1 MSNHTLSEKDK
12 SLLFWAS
19 FIALFAA
26 GIGFGIRVLNIG
38 TWSVEFNIDGN
49 AAGGIFGAS
58 LWPIAVG
65 MILFSLVVDK
75 IGYKTSML
83 LASALLVIGSLWTV
97 ISTTQSQLV
106 YSFLMA
112 GFAHGI
118 IEACINPLCA
128 TMYKQDKSKMLNI
141 LHASWPAG
149 IVIGAAVCLLFGG
162 EGGMTYRQAFILPAI
177 AAAIFGIGIISGL
190 FLKSA
195 GRPLFFILCLI
206 MIPLATAEIATDGW
220 IKKLMEPVLAADYNI
235 DSGWAIVLSSFIMM
249 VLRFFAGVPL
259 KLMNP
264 PTLLLVSSLFSIAG
278 LFLLSG
284 ASGILIFFAFVLYG
298 IGQTFYWPTVL
309 GFTSEQF
316 PKGGAMTL
324 NTVSAMGLLTVGI
337 FGVPFLG
344 AVADKFNADVVKKQ
358 APELYEKKA
367 LNETSQEEEFIYAKP
382 DSNFF
387 GVKYDSVKAD
397 ALMVDNSLLTEKG
410 KAILAR
416 TTLPKNPT
424 TADREAAAAAL
435 GEFNSAKPSE
445 VKTQQGIDLAKNIQ
459 NNGRKTLK
467 VAAVLPGIMAI
478 SFLLIMLWYKS
489 SVSIRGL
496 KIDPPKKLK

>member
-1 MSNHTLSEKDK
+1 MNRSIIHILHACHPPHRIGNLSIQLTHRPKQHT

-177 AAAIFGIGIISGL
+177 AAAIFGIGFLISKFIPEDERVENNVSYLEMLKEFGGLSIFLAVTFLFYEFGTQLGL
-190 FLKSA
+190 FGKDKLFGEANQRSLSRLPRSLPTDGLKNSWNPSSPPTTTSTQV
-195 GRPLFFILCLI
+195 GPLFS
-206 MIPLATAEIATDGW
+206 P
-220 IKKLMEPVLAADYNI
+220 
-235 DSGWAIVLSSFIMM
+235 LSS
-249 VLRFFAGVPL
+249 
-259 KLMNP
+259 
-264 PTLLLVSSLFSIAG
+264 
-278 LFLLSG
+278 
-284 ASGILIFFAFVLYG
+284 
-298 IGQTFYWPTVL
+298 
-309 GFTSEQF
+309 
-316 PKGGAMTL
+316 
-324 NTVSAMGLLTVGI
+324 
-337 FGVPFLG
+337 
-344 AVADKFNADVVKKQ
+344 
-358 APELYEKKA
+358 
-367 LNETSQEEEFIYAKP
+367 
-382 DSNFF
+382 
-387 GVKYDSVKAD
+387 
-397 ALMVDNSLLTEKG
+397 
-410 KAILAR
+410 
-416 TTLPKNPT
+416 
-424 TADREAAAAAL
+424 
-435 GEFNSAKPSE
+435 
-445 VKTQQGIDLAKNIQ
+445 
-459 NNGRKTLK
+459 
-467 VAAVLPGIMAI
+467 
-478 SFLLIMLWYKS
+478 
-489 SVSIRGL
+489 
-496 KIDPPKKLK
+496 